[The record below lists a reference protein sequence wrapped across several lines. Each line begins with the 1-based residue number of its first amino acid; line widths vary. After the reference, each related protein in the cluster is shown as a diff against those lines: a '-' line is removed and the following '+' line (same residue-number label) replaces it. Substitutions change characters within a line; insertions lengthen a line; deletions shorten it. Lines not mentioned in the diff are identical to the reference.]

1 MNQKHHILLATI
13 IVATIGIYFQT
24 LSFDFVNWDDDYYVT
39 NNLQVSNPT
48 IHNLA
53 LFFTQGNTANYHPIT
68 MLSLALNYA
77 IGGENATGYHLFN
90 LLFHLLNTIL
100 LYLWVKNLWPKQMYL
115 PLIIASIFALHPMH
129 VESVAWISSRKD
141 VLFFFFYFLGLLSYH
156 HFYRQKKTKYFIYTL
171 GFFMLSALSKPTAVI
186 FPIHLLLIDY
196 LLNIKISFRLL
207 VEKTPFIIVSILI
220 GLATI
225 YVQTDA
231 GAVNIDA
238 YSLIERIQLASYA
251 INLYVIKFFLPTHL
265 SSFYPYPLLPFD
277 TLVSIAPFI
286 SIGVGGLLF
295 WRFRLNRN
303 MVFGMLFFLI
313 SILLL
318 VQLVTVG
325 STIISER
332 YTYLAY
338 VGLSISIYFIIEQLI
353 SKHLNFQGNTF
364 LIISSL
370 ILLSCTWVS
379 FNRIKVWEN
388 GETLWTD
395 AIDKFPQVAGSW
407 GGRGVY
413 YRLEKKYTKA
423 LKDLNQAVFLNPNE
437 PMFYS
442 NRGNIFF
449 DLGKDD
455 EALLDYNNCIRLDST
470 DENAYANRGAI
481 FGRRGKYDQALNDL
495 NTAIR
500 ISPNIMNTY
509 MNRGIIYSQMN
520 QRNLAKNDFKTCIS
534 LDPDNDGI
542 WNAIAVEHQ
551 HLGDFDSSIVVLNK
565 AIAMNNSEGIYY
577 FNRGISYRLLGN
589 QVSAI
594 KDFNTATSLG
604 ITVDPGYYQATQ

>member
-48 IHNLA
+48 MHNLA

-171 GFFMLSALSKPTAVI
+171 GFFILSTLSKPTAVI
-186 FPIHLLLIDY
+186 FPIHLLLVDY
-196 LLNIKISFRLL
+196 LLNRKISFRLL
-207 VEKTPFIIVSILI
+207 VEKIPFIMVSILI

-231 GAVNIDA
+231 GAVNVDA
-238 YSLIERIQLASYA
+238 YSFIERIQLASYA

-277 TLVSIAPFI
+277 TLVSISPFI

-303 MVFGMLFFLI
+303 MVFGVLFFLI
-313 SILLL
+313 SVLLL
-318 VQLVTVG
+318 IQLVTVG

-338 VGLSISIYFIIEQLI
+338 VGLSISIYFIIEQLT

-370 ILLSCTWVS
+370 ILLSFTWVS
-379 FNRIKVWEN
+379 FNRIKIWKN

-455 EALLDYNNCIRLDST
+455 EALFDYNNCIRLDST

-481 FGRRGKYDQALNDL
+481 FGRRGKYEQALNDL